1 MPAQKNRD
9 WRPPRLL
16 NVELRFIKSDFS
28 FKRIGLCDN
37 AYWLQLLYQFVK
49 LYAHKNIPLTFRMQA
64 HKPSIKDWAK
74 DDRPREKL
82 LSKSPM
88 ALSDSELLAIL
99 INNGNRQ
106 KTAVELAKEVL
117 QLGKNNLNELGRLSI
132 RDFMGIKGIGEAK
145 AIAIAA
151 ALELGR
157 RRQAAVF
164 LEKPQVKSSADI
176 ALYLQTLLADYL
188 HEVFAVVFLNR
199 ANKIKHFEI
208 VSEGGITGTVAD
220 PRIILKKAL
229 QEDAVSIV
237 LCHNHPSGNLR
248 PSRAD
253 EELTQKIK
261 EAARFLDIKV
271 LDHIIVSNEG
281 FFSFADEGIL

>member
-1 MPAQKNRD
+1 MDPAIV
-9 WRPPRLL
+9 PF
-16 NVELRFIKSDFS
+16 FIN
-28 FKRIGLCDN
+28 I
-37 AYWLQLLYQFVK
+37 Y
-49 LYAHKNIPLTFRMQA
+49 HKNITITFSMQE
-64 HKPSIKDWAK
+64 HKYSIKGWAK

-82 LSKSPM
+82 LSKTPA

-99 INNGNRQ
+99 INNGNKQ
-106 KTAVELAKEVL
+106 KSAVDLAKEVL
-117 QLGKNNLNELGRLSI
+117 LLGKNNLNELGRLSI
-132 RDFMGIKGIGEAK
+132 KDFMAIKGIGEAK
-145 AIAIAA
+145 AITIAA

-157 RRQAAVF
+157 RRQAAGF
-164 LEKPQVKSSADI
+164 LEKPHVKSSSDI
-176 ALYLQTLLADYL
+176 ALYLQTLLSDYQ
-188 HEVFAVVFLNR
+188 HEVFAVIFLNR

-253 EELTQKIK
+253 EELTHKIK
-261 EAARFLDIKV
+261 EAAQYFDIKV

-281 FFSFADEGIL
+281 FYSFADEGIL